1 MRLMWDLHDSLL
13 VTMNE
18 ATIEKAVETYRRTH
32 RSMPEVIVRAPG
44 RVNLI
49 GEHIDYN
56 GGSVLPIAI
65 DHATIVAAGRSDAD
79 GRSVEVNALDVGRRN
94 VIEDLPAH
102 HPRGHDSEDGHL
114 DYIIGPL
121 KILLEKGIDPRPMNC
136 TISSDIP
143 IGAGLSSSAALEV
156 GMLLAARTLVGRSAD
171 PKTLAEEAMES
182 EHRFAGTPC
191 GIMDMFVSA
200 AAESGHACLIDCIRR
215 TCRQITLPDSDRL
228 RIVITDT
235 GVRHAL
241 ADGAYADRR
250 HACETSAR
258 LLGVGSLSEVTR
270 SEFDEG
276 ALPKDIRS
284 RARHVITEIDR
295 VDRFIEALE
304 AEDLPLAGNI
314 LGESHRSLRDDY
326 EVSCPE
332 LDMIVEVADSLV
344 DAGVYGSRMTG
355 GGFGGCVV
363 SLCDP
368 NAVEPLRS
376 ALSSAYQSRYGRP
389 PSIFETDAGP
399 GAACLD

>member
-1 MRLMWDLHDSLL
+1 
-13 VTMNE
+13 
-18 ATIEKAVETYRRTH
+18 
-32 RSMPEVIVRAPG
+32 MPEVIVRAPG

-79 GRSVEVNALDVGRRN
+79 GRSLDVNALDVGRRN
-94 VIEDLPAH
+94 VIEDLMSH
-102 HPRGHDSEDGHL
+102 RPRGHDSEDGHL
-114 DYIIGPL
+114 EYIIGPL
-121 KILLEKGIDPRPMNC
+121 KILLEKGIDPCPMNC

-156 GMLLAARTLVGRSAD
+156 GMLLAARTLAD
-171 PKTLAEEAMES
+171 QPATSVTLAEEAMES

-200 AAESGHACLIDCIRR
+200 AARAGHACLIDCLRR
-215 TCRQITLPDSDRL
+215 TCRQIRLPDPDRL

-250 HACETSAR
+250 HACEASAR
-258 LLGVGSLSEVTR
+258 RLGVGSLSEIEA
-270 SEFDEG
+270 SEFDEQ
-276 ALPKDIRS
+276 ALPPDIRS

-295 VDRFIEALE
+295 VDRFVEALE
-304 AEDLPLAGNI
+304 EDDLDRAGTI
-314 LGESHRSLRDDY
+314 LSASHRSLRDDF

-332 LDMIVEVADSLV
+332 LDFTVTVADALLGT
-344 DAGVYGSRMTG
+344 GVHGSRMTG

-363 SLCDP
+363 SLCHP
-368 NAVEPLRS
+368 RAVETFRS
-376 ALSSAYQSRYGRP
+376 TLTPAYESRFGRRP
-389 PSIFETDAGP
+389 RIFETDAGP
-399 GAACLD
+399 GAALLD